1 VLGLVLRRV
10 VMWRWEL
17 CVVVVEV
24 RELGLLLLLL
34 SRLVRSGD
42 VL

>member
-1 VLGLVLRRV
+1 MLLLRRV
-10 VMWRWEL
+10 VMWRWKL
-17 CVVVVEV
+17 CVIVIVEEV
-24 RELGLLLLLL
+24 REVLLMLLLL